1 MGVPG
6 ALEVQGAQEAPG
18 VPRSRC
24 QGVPEVQEGQAG
36 PGCSLPWAPSVEDKT
51 QGAVTYVPR
60 LGTSEL
66 EGPGCIGHE
75 PLQGARPPGPVP
87 PPPTRG
93 LGNPAFPPRVS
104 RTGTGPWDVDE
115 DSHPQRCS
123 PEGPQPSSTPRWKLG
138 PTVPRRFQDRRS
150 P

>member
-18 VPRSRC
+18 VPHSRY

-60 LGTSEL
+60 LGTGKL
-66 EGPGCIGHE
+66 EGPGCLGHE
-75 PLQGARPPGPVP
+75 PLHGARPPGPR
-87 PPPTRG
+87 PPTAHAGPGKPSLPTPCVPHWDGALGRRRG
-93 LGNPAFPPRVS
+93 QPPTEVQPRGPPALLHS
-104 RTGTGPWDVDE
+104 
-115 DSHPQRCS
+115 
-123 PEGPQPSSTPRWKLG
+123 
-138 PTVPRRFQDRRS
+138 
-150 P
+150 